1 MAQNQAITK
10 EAKELS
16 QALTGNSKV
25 QGDWGE
31 MVLETILKK
40 SGLVKDEHYFVQQT
54 RQEDGSLITND
65 DNRQLRPD
73 VVVKLPDNKYIVI
86 DSKVS
91 LTAYVSYINADTE
104 EERNAAGK
112 AHIASVRKHLKELE
126 DKKYQD
132 NIGLDK
138 DSRLDY
144 VLMFIPNEHAY
155 MTAMALDSKLWMDAY
170 DMRVVII
177 SPAHVLSTLRLIA
190 QLWSRDK
197 QTKNALDIAEQGG
210 RLYDKFVGFVND
222 MKRIFNTKVTI
233 LGGEEKG
240 QIRINYYSNDD
251 LQRIYDLIDSLRR

>member
-1 MAQNQAITK
+1 M
-10 EAKELS
+10 
-16 QALTGNSKV
+16 
-25 QGDWGE
+25 
-31 MVLETILKK
+31 
-40 SGLVKDEHYFVQQT
+40 
-54 RQEDGSLITND
+54 
-65 DNRQLRPD
+65 
-73 VVVKLPDNKYIVI
+73 
-86 DSKVS
+86 
-91 LTAYVSYINADTE
+91 
-104 EERNAAGK
+104 
-112 AHIASVRKHLKELE
+112 RKHLKELE

-132 NIGLDK
+132 NIGIDK

-222 MKRIFNTKVTI
+222 MKDIDDAINRTRKAYDSAFNKLQKGKGNLLSSVEKLKSLGAKATKSLPAAT
-233 LGGEEKG
+233 
-240 QIRINYYSNDD
+240 DD
-251 LQRIYDLIDSLRR
+251 